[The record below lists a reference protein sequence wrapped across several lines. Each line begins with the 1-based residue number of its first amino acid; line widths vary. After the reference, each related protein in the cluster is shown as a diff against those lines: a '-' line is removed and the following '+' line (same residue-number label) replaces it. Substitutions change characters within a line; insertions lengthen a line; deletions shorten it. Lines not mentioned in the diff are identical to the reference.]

1 MRLKFFNFFFSP
13 EVFSEQIC
21 LDLKLPF
28 EFKNL
33 ISLKIRKQIKDYVFL
48 FFNKLSL
55 LYPNVS
61 LIKENTFLDSVLN
74 DPRSLKGFLNGIK
87 QAISP
92 IKKEIVVKNPIS
104 NENKQKIESYNYLNR
119 KIKRGKIGRYYK
131 NDIKRNAHTN
141 KELIYKYD
149 NDNDNEDFHIKSEEN
164 SKVDNYNIINRSRR
178 KIKNKYINNSINIS
192 LNEEVDDNEKEYK
205 DNDIIINI
213 ETKENKLASQ
223 KYSRKKNR
231 NNNNNKSLRIKSKS
245 KSNNMKKRRTNNK
258 IKYEKG
264 KTNKYIIYFNPY
276 SILIDKKLF
285 QNDIN
290 NNEDQNLPDE
300 YRYIIIE
307 KSKLDIDFINS

>member
-1 MRLKFFNFFFSP
+1 
-13 EVFSEQIC
+13 
-21 LDLKLPF
+21 
-28 EFKNL
+28 
-33 ISLKIRKQIKDYVFL
+33 
-48 FFNKLSL
+48 
-55 LYPNVS
+55 
-61 LIKENTFLDSVLN
+61 
-74 DPRSLKGFLNGIK
+74 
-87 QAISP
+87 
-92 IKKEIVVKNPIS
+92 
-104 NENKQKIESYNYLNR
+104 
-119 KIKRGKIGRYYK
+119 
-131 NDIKRNAHTN
+131 
-141 KELIYKYD
+141 
-149 NDNDNEDFHIKSEEN
+149 
-164 SKVDNYNIINRSRR
+164 VDNYNIINRSRR